1 MAKVN
6 NSHIQ
11 ETYGLPSIRG
21 NATKLYE
28 DNVACI
34 DQIKGGFIKGDKTK
48 HISPK
53 FFYNHKLQE
62 KGEID
67 IQKIQSCNNLADPF
81 TKALPLTTFKRLMHN
96 IEMRIYRDLRIEK
109 LKKSLSGLQKGEK
122 TNMDILHTFFLRP
135 SFVPLGFTNK
145 VFNKLVTIFL

>member
-1 MAKVN
+1 MCMAKVN

-53 FFYNHKLQE
+53 FLYTHELQRNVR
-62 KGEID
+62 
-67 IQKIQSCNNLADPF
+67 S
-81 TKALPLTTFKRLMHN
+81 M
-96 IEMRIYRDLRIEK
+96 
-109 LKKSLSGLQKGEK
+109 
-122 TNMDILHTFFLRP
+122 
-135 SFVPLGFTNK
+135 
-145 VFNKLVTIFL
+145 FNRFGHAII